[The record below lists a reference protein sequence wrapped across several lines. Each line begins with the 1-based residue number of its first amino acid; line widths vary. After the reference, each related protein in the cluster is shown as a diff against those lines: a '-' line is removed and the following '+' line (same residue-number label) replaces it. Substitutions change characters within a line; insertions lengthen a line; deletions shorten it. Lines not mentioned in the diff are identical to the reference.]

1 MRETNENSL
10 EEFRKRFKIAE
21 GLPASEHIKILQTL
35 EKLPRNK
42 RIVIINYFLTVEKNP
57 AVLSYL
63 VKLTN
68 KIENNLTFDI
78 LIDIFLSNELEDN
91 EDTRKLKCEITKIIG
106 KPSNNEAVIPL
117 LYVLNNKNE
126 HYLVRLA
133 CAEALGKIGSSYA
146 VSPLIEVMQD
156 NEEKSVYLKESA
168 AKALGML
175 GDIRAIDP
183 LVNVLETKN
192 GLFNKFTFLK
202 ERVIEALGKLGNFE
216 DEKSIKGL
224 KAALSDEAVC
234 IRCGAI
240 EALSEINNEKVIPL
254 IENMLNDESEEVLK
268 TAIFALYD
276 ICGSEYLKNL
286 VQSGKLNEKC
296 VSEINSI
303 LNEDGNEVRVEK

>member
-78 LIDIFLSNELEDN
+78 LIDIFLSNELKDN

-146 VSPLIEVMQD
+146 VSPLIELMED

-183 LVNVLETKN
+183 LVNVLETTN

-216 DEKSIKGL
+216 DEKSIFL
-224 KAALSDEAVC
+224 KKS
-234 IRCGAI
+234 
-240 EALSEINNEKVIPL
+240 SHF
-254 IENMLNDESEEVLK
+254 M
-268 TAIFALYD
+268 
-276 ICGSEYLKNL
+276 
-286 VQSGKLNEKC
+286 
-296 VSEINSI
+296 
-303 LNEDGNEVRVEK
+303 